1 MYLEGPLSVQNKVP
15 GTTHP
20 RAQARHAEV
29 LYLGGGSGSW
39 VLQEVNSNVYCIV
52 R

>member
-29 LYLGGGSGSW
+29 LYLGGSW
-39 VLQEVNSNVYCIV
+39 VLQEVNSPMHCSP
-52 R
+52 